1 MELPPDFSEFLRL
14 LSAHSVEYLLVGGY
28 AVGAHGFPRYTGD
41 LNIFYGLGEE
51 NTTRLAAALTE
62 FALPV
67 EAPELNR
74 PNVIIRMGVKPMMLE
89 LMNEISGVT
98 FEQAWRNRVT
108 WKLGG
113 LDVPL
118 ISLADLRAN
127 RRAAGRHKDLADLEE
142 LPEV

>member
-14 LSAHSVEYLLVGGY
+14 LSAHGVEYLLVGGY

-41 LNIFYGLGEE
+41 LDIFYRLGEE
-51 NTTRLAAALTE
+51 NSTRLAAALTE

-67 EAPELNR
+67 GASELNR
-74 PNVIIRMGVKPMMLE
+74 PNVLIRMGVKPMMLE

-98 FEQAWRNRVT
+98 FEQAWQNRVT
-108 WKLGG
+108 WRLEG

-118 ISLADLRAN
+118 ISLADLRTN
-127 RRAAGRHKDLADLEE
+127 KRAAGRHKDLADLEE